1 MKAFGINISAL
12 FLCLFLYFSAASAQS
27 ESYSSLNPD
36 IDSGQDA
43 FEVTQTAQKLGY
55 EWKRESYERAFELYL
70 EASEKWKMLN
80 KNVESASCLRE
91 AARLSVFLGDKQKA
105 VNLLKKALSAL
116 NQNASV
122 DEKIKI
128 LSQLSLISFE
138 LGNEKESEG
147 FFTKALSLAQTTE
160 TPQAR
165 AAAHFSAGSFYYYR
179 ENLDKAADHLR
190 QAVELWKKA
199 GDLRE
204 LAKTYI
210 ELGYV
215 FSQKS
220 DYTTALTLF
229 NLALERYSETNDS
242 RGQTIALKAIGTA
255 HNLMNEKQ
263 KALESYQKAVNL
275 FPDDIDYS
283 EKAVLYNGIG
293 SIYEYYGDWMLAA
306 GSRRKAL
313 ELFQKDNF
321 IYGQLATLYSLG
333 KSSHL
338 GGDDDLAVN
347 YFKEAESLTRKQND
361 DFYPALIQEG
371 LGSIRLKRGDYKEA
385 SENFKNALNLL
396 QKQHQERHAARIMA
410 KLGQTSLH
418 QNQFA
423 LARKYF
429 LDSLELNKKVR
440 DKFAEADTLFN
451 LAMLDRLENRNESG
465 LRLAKNSIEIT
476 ESLYSEVLNTK
487 LKSAYLSGVF
497 ERYELYIRLLM
508 KMDRKAPNQN
518 YAIQALQAAEKS
530 RSRSMLETLS
540 LAEIN
545 FAKDADPE
553 IIKQEKETRNLLN
566 TKADKLTDLL
576 SKNTENAEI
585 EKLDR
590 EIRELE
596 NRLEE
601 IKAQLKQQSPLFSAL
616 KNPAPFD
623 LGGFQKNILDEN
635 SLLLEFSFGESE
647 SYLWLVSKN
656 EVASYILPPRREIE
670 NSIDSL
676 LEQLAKRERKQDES
690 IEDYQKRV
698 IEAENKFKIEAKQ
711 LSKQLFGQASEKLSK
726 KRLIIVPDGKLHY
739 FPISALPFPN
749 SESEEPILLTNEMIY
764 EPSAQTLSLLSKN
777 GNQEGRAEKTLL
789 IFSDP
794 VFNNSD
800 WRLSD
805 EFKSSVDV
813 NQNNDSTDKFRYVE
827 SLNTLQR
834 LEASK
839 TEAEQIIKIVGGS
852 NSTSFS
858 GFAANRENLLKVN
871 AADYKIIHF
880 ATHALVNEKRP
891 ELSGIILSRF
901 DENGAKLDETFRIND
916 IYSLNL
922 NADLIVLS
930 ACNTGLGKEVKG
942 EGLQSL
948 NNAFLQVGA
957 KSVIASLWKVE
968 DNAAHELM
976 KNFYEELATESVAPS
991 EALRRAKIKLRQNP
1005 QYRSPFYWAAF
1016 TVQGD
1021 FRNIPKLTGNY
1032 QTKLYLLGIIP
1043 LLMLGIYLLRKKE
1056 KGLTAQ

>member
-1 MKAFGINISAL
+1 
-12 FLCLFLYFSAASAQS
+12 
-27 ESYSSLNPD
+27 
-36 IDSGQDA
+36 
-43 FEVTQTAQKLGY
+43 
-55 EWKRESYERAFELYL
+55 
-70 EASEKWKMLN
+70 
-80 KNVESASCLRE
+80 
-91 AARLSVFLGDKQKA
+91 
-105 VNLLKKALSAL
+105 
-116 NQNASV
+116 
-122 DEKIKI
+122 
-128 LSQLSLISFE
+128 
-138 LGNEKESEG
+138 
-147 FFTKALSLAQTTE
+147 
-160 TPQAR
+160 
-165 AAAHFSAGSFYYYR
+165 
-179 ENLDKAADHLR
+179 
-190 QAVELWKKA
+190 
-199 GDLRE
+199 
-204 LAKTYI
+204 
-210 ELGYV
+210 
-215 FSQKS
+215 
-220 DYTTALTLF
+220 
-229 NLALERYSETNDS
+229 
-242 RGQTIALKAIGTA
+242 
-255 HNLMNEKQ
+255 
-263 KALESYQKAVNL
+263 
-275 FPDDIDYS
+275 
-283 EKAVLYNGIG
+283 
-293 SIYEYYGDWMLAA
+293 
-306 GSRRKAL
+306 
-313 ELFQKDNF
+313 
-321 IYGQLATLYSLG
+321 
-333 KSSHL
+333 
-338 GGDDDLAVN
+338 
-347 YFKEAESLTRKQND
+347 
-361 DFYPALIQEG
+361 
-371 LGSIRLKRGDYKEA
+371 
-385 SENFKNALNLL
+385 
-396 QKQHQERHAARIMA
+396 
-410 KLGQTSLH
+410 
-418 QNQFA
+418 
-423 LARKYF
+423 
-429 LDSLELNKKVR
+429 
-440 DKFAEADTLFN
+440 
-451 LAMLDRLENRNESG
+451 
-465 LRLAKNSIEIT
+465 
-476 ESLYSEVLNTK
+476 
-487 LKSAYLSGVF
+487 
-497 ERYELYIRLLM
+497 
-508 KMDRKAPNQN
+508 
-518 YAIQALQAAEKS
+518 
-530 RSRSMLETLS
+530 MLETLS

-805 EFKSSVDV
+805 EIKSSVNV
-813 NQNNDSTDKFRYVE
+813 KQNNDSADKFRYVE